1 MRVAAI
7 LALGLGAATC
17 ASAEIPPN
25 TPTPSPTTPG
35 PSRLALPSAY
45 SQYVEAQHANATFS
59 VRYDQADY
67 HAVYLMTDQS
77 YRSQISEQ
85 QLTSV
90 LSDMR
95 QRLGKSG
102 GMRERS
108 HQTTPL
114 GEGGDVLITFV
125 MDSTFDK
132 GTATQTFSW
141 RVTPSNV
148 TYLVRYQSE

>member
-1 MRVAAI
+1 MRVAAM
-7 LALGLGAATC
+7 LALGLAVATC
-17 ASAEIPPN
+17 ASAEIPPKS
-25 TPTPSPTTPG
+25 PTPSPTSPSS
-35 PSRLALPSAY
+35 SRLALPSAY
-45 SQYVEAQHANATFS
+45 SQYVAAQHANAAFS

-77 YRSQISEQ
+77 YRSQTSEQ

-90 LSDMR
+90 LTDMR

-102 GMRERS
+102 RTRERS
-108 HQTTPL
+108 HETAPL
-114 GEGGDVLITFV
+114 GESGDVLVTFV
-125 MDSTFDK
+125 MDSAFDN
-132 GTATQTFSW
+132 GTAIQTFGW

>member
-1 MRVAAI
+1 
-7 LALGLGAATC
+7 
-17 ASAEIPPN
+17 
-25 TPTPSPTTPG
+25 
-35 PSRLALPSAY
+35 
-45 SQYVEAQHANATFS
+45 
-59 VRYDQADY
+59 
-67 HAVYLMTDQS
+67 MTDQS

-108 HQTTPL
+108 HQTAPL
-114 GEGGDVLITFV
+114 GEGGDVLVTFV
-125 MDSTFDK
+125 MDSTFEK
-132 GTATQTFSW
+132 GTAIQTFGW

>member
-7 LALGLGAATC
+7 LALSLAVATC
-17 ASAEIPPN
+17 ASAEIPPK
-25 TPTPSPTTPG
+25 TPTPSPTSPS

-45 SQYVEAQHANATFS
+45 SQSAAAQGANATFS

-90 LSDMR
+90 LTDMR

-102 GMRERS
+102 RTRERS
-108 HQTTPL
+108 HETAPL
-114 GEGGDVLITFV
+114 GESGDVLVTFV
-125 MDSTFDK
+125 MDSMFDK
-132 GTATQTFSW
+132 GTATQTFGW

>member
-1 MRVAAI
+1 MNTF
-7 LALGLGAATC
+7 LFGEK
-17 ASAEIPPN
+17 SIPPK
-25 TPTPSPTTPG
+25 TLTPSPTGPS
-35 PSRLALPSAY
+35 PSRLVLPSAY
-45 SQYVEAQHANATFS
+45 SQYAAAVGANATFS

-90 LSDMR
+90 LTDMR

-102 GMRERS
+102 RTRERS
-108 HQTTPL
+108 HETTSL
-114 GEGGDVLITFV
+114 GESGDVLVTFV
-125 MDSTFDK
+125 MDSAFEN
-132 GTATQTFSW
+132 GSAIQTFGW